1 LHLRHGRAFPGIH
14 PRRGGVLINIVLASQ
29 LESLRVH
36 RADRVSANR
45 WHSEIILRDPK
56 EIDAELFT
64 WVREGHTLT
73 A

>member
-1 LHLRHGRAFPGIH
+1 
-14 PRRGGVLINIVLASQ
+14 
-29 LESLRVH
+29 VH

-45 WHSEIILRDPK
+45 WHNEIILGDPE

-64 WVREGHTLT
+64 RIREGHTFT